1 MSYKNMKKVFLSLML
16 MYAFT
21 LTASSQEIYK
31 EVRRIMKQEEAIKND
46 VSKSLEARKLAT
58 FKRDAI
64 YYIIMKA
71 AETSDFTSYQLGQQT
86 DAMIDFVNRYVNR
99 LSNEKRKGQREV
111 IMARYKNATT
121 HHALFHD
128 TDKDVIYGYI
138 DNDKFLTQFSL
149 DTDWVKALKEVKDNN
164 Y

>member
-1 MSYKNMKKVFLSLML
+1 MSYRNMKKIVLSLML
-16 MYAFT
+16 MSAFT

-31 EVRRIMKQEEAIKND
+31 EVRRILQQEEAIKND
-46 VSKSLEARKLAT
+46 VSKSLDARKVAT
-58 FKRDAI
+58 FKWDAI

-71 AETSDFTSYQLGQQT
+71 AESSDFTAYQLGQQT
-86 DAMIDFVNRYVNR
+86 DAMIDFVNRYINR
-99 LSNEKRKGQREV
+99 LSTEKRKAQREI
-111 IMARYKNATT
+111 IMARYKSTTT

-128 TDKDVIYGYI
+128 MDKDIIYGYV

-149 DTDWVKALKEVKDNN
+149 DTDWVSALQEVKNNN

>member
-1 MSYKNMKKVFLSLML
+1 MSYRNMKKIVLSLML
-16 MYAFT
+16 MSAFT

-31 EVRRIMKQEEAIKND
+31 EVRRILQQEEAIKND
-46 VSKSLEARKLAT
+46 VSKSLDARKVAT
-58 FKRDAI
+58 FKWDAI

-71 AETSDFTSYQLGQQT
+71 AESSDFTTYQLGQQT
-86 DAMIDFVNRYVNR
+86 DAMIDFVNRYINR
-99 LSNEKRKGQREV
+99 LSTEKRKAQREI
-111 IMARYKNATT
+111 IMARYKSATT

-128 TDKDVIYGYI
+128 MDKDIIYGYV

-149 DTDWVKALKEVKDNN
+149 DTDWVSALQEVKNNN

>member
-16 MYAFT
+16 MFAFT

-99 LSNEKRKGQREV
+99 LSNE
-111 IMARYKNATT
+111 
-121 HHALFHD
+121 
-128 TDKDVIYGYI
+128 
-138 DNDKFLTQFSL
+138 
-149 DTDWVKALKEVKDNN
+149 
-164 Y
+164 